1 MNISVIENKRKQK
14 RITVTEL
21 CKAAEIDRTT
31 YYRLLKD
38 PDSMKFSTWNK
49 IVTYLG
55 MTMLERK
62 ESLK

>member
-1 MNISVIENKRKQK
+1 MNIGVIENKRKQK

-21 CKAAEIDRTT
+21 CEAAEIDRTT

-38 PDSMKFSTWNK
+38 PDSMKISTWSK

>member
-1 MNISVIENKRKQK
+1 MNIGVIENKRKQK

-38 PDSMKFSTWNK
+38 PDSMKFSTWYK